1 MTIASAWT
9 VSAHQPV
16 EYRVETTTDVLHPDN
31 PALLDGER
39 GARRLIVTDSTVDE
53 IYGDRIRAYARTN
66 LRDHQVLVLPHGEA
80 SKQWSAVETVLEA
93 VDAFKL
99 DRRREPI
106 IAIGGGVLTDI
117 VGFASSIYRRS
128 TPFVRVPTTL
138 IGIVDA
144 SVGVKTGVNFRAGK
158 NKIGTYFAASR
169 SVLDTTFLATLDAR
183 HVSNGLAEILKIA
196 LIKDE
201 RLFDLLEAHGSA
213 VLRSRFQSGTSVE
226 REILERAIGGML
238 DELRPNL
245 WEHVLERVVDY
256 GHTFSPT
263 IEMRALPELLHG
275 EAVGLDM
282 ALTTGVALHRGLVTA
297 EQADRVFA
305 TLTGLGLPTTH
316 PAMRLDDLVRALEDT
331 TRHRDGRQR
340 LPLPVGIGAATFVD
354 DVTREDIAAGLQA
367 VAVLSTAGLEATA

>member
-9 VSAHQPV
+9 VSAHHPV

-53 IYGDRIRAYARTN
+53 LYGDRIRAYARTN